1 MQGLHMS
8 TTSPLPD
15 PETSKTPAQTQAF
28 APNHRTKFFALVAFL
43 VLCLIISSAGGAA
56 TATSV
61 TDWYQTLNK
70 PFFNPPN
77 WLFGPAWSLIYA
89 LIAVSG
95 WRVWCKVGLRAD
107 TGGRAVFIVYGAQL
121 TLNLLWS
128 FLFFGAQS
136 PLAGLIDIVPLFIL
150 IIANIVM
157 FWPIDR
163 LAGWLMVPYAA
174 WVGFAT
180 LLNSAIWWLNS

>member
-1 MQGLHMS
+1 MS
-8 TTSPLPD
+8 PTPQDSGPAPVAMSP
-15 PETSKTPAQTQAF
+15 EF
-28 APNHRTKFFALVAFL
+28 NPNHRTRFFALIAFL
-43 VLCLIISSAGGAA
+43 VLCLIISVAGGAA

-61 TDWYQTLNK
+61 GDWYQTLNK

-77 WLFGPAWSLIYA
+77 WLFGPVWSIIYA
-89 LIAVSG
+89 LIAVAG
-95 WRVWCKVGLRAD
+95 WRVWCKTGFLPQ
-107 TGGRAVFIVYGAQL
+107 TGGRTVFILYGAQL
-121 TLNLLWS
+121 VLNLLWS

-136 PLAGLIDIVPLFIL
+136 PLAGLIDIVPLLVLIL
-150 IIANIVM
+150 ANIAV

-163 LAGWLMVPYAA
+163 MAGWLMVPYAL

>member
-1 MQGLHMS
+1 MS
-8 TTSPLPD
+8 FPSPTPD
-15 PETSKTPAQTQAF
+15 PETPRTTAGF
-28 APNHRTKFFALVAFL
+28 APNHRTKFFALIAFL

-61 TDWYQTLNK
+61 SDWYPTLIK

-89 LIAVSG
+89 LIAISG
-95 WRVWCKVGLRAD
+95 WRVWCKVGLQAN
-107 TGGRAVFIVYGAQL
+107 TGGRAVFTLYGAQL
-121 TLNLLWS
+121 VLNLLWS

-136 PLAGLIDIVPLFIL
+136 PLAGLIDIVPLLML
-150 IIANIVM
+150 IIANIVL

-163 LAGWLMVPYAA
+163 LAGWLMVPYAV
-174 WVGFAT
+174 WVGYAT
-180 LLNSAIWWLNS
+180 MLNSAIWWLNR